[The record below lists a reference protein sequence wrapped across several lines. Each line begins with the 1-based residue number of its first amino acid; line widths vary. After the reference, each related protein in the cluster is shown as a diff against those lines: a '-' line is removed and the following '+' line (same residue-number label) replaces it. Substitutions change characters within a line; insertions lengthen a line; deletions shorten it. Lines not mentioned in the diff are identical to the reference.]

1 MSKRNKLFEPTVIPN
16 PQESYLLPPTKGTTL
31 IRSFIGGYD
40 TAYGI
45 KKVRSS
51 EEIADVLASENEEY
65 VRGFLSGLY
74 KRKLV
79 DKKTT
84 LRIFEIWKI
93 QMK

>member
-1 MSKRNKLFEPTVIPN
+1 MSKTSKLFKSTMIPN
-16 PQESYLLPPTKGTTL
+16 PQGSYLLPPTKGTTL
-31 IRSFIGGYD
+31 TRSFISGYD

-45 KKVRSS
+45 KKVRSP

-65 VRGFLSGLY
+65 VRGFLSSLY

-84 LRIFEIWKI
+84 LRIFEIWK
-93 QMK
+93 KT